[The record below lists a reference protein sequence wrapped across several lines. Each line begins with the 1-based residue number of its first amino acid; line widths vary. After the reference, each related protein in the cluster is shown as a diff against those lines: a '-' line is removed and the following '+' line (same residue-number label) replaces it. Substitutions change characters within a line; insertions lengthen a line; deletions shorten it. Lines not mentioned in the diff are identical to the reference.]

1 MALISYLT
9 RILFDFG
16 ALDALPGELARHGI
30 GRPLLVTD
38 RGVGAA
44 GLVEK
49 AAKTIEAGRPTIFDE
64 TPGNPTEAALQS
76 ALALYRA
83 NDCDGIIAMGGGSCL
98 DLGKAAALLL
108 HQGGSFADYEVSG
121 GGSARIEGTIPWIAI
136 PTAAGTGAEVG
147 RAASLTL
154 ANGHKVAAVSLKM
167 VPASVICDPELTLSL
182 PSFLTAAT
190 GMDALSHGIE
200 AFVSSRVNPP
210 AEAIALDCV
219 RRVAGNLEGAVADAG
234 NRQARWEM
242 MMGALMG
249 GMSLQKGLG
258 AVHAMA
264 HPLGELDLHHGTI
277 NAVVMPAVLR
287 FNEQAAPEKYARLR
301 EAAGL
306 PAGADLAGWIE
317 DLNERIAMPAGL
329 GAMGVTDDLI
339 PGLAEAAAKDNLGTT
354 NPRPAS
360 AGDYEAMLREA
371 M

>member
-16 ALDALPGELARHGI
+16 AVGVLPEELARHGI

-38 RGVGAA
+38 QGLRAA
-44 GLVEK
+44 GLVE
-49 AAKTIEAGRPTIFDE
+49 AVAGRLDAGRLTIFDE
-64 TPGNPTEAALQS
+64 TPGNPTEAALETV
-76 ALALYRA
+76 LALYQTH
-83 NDCDGIIAMGGGSCL
+83 DCDGIIAMGGGSCL

-108 HQGGSFADYEVSG
+108 RQGGRFADYAVSG
-121 GGSARIEGTIPWIAI
+121 GGSERIEGTVPWIAI

-154 ANGHKVAAVSLKM
+154 KDGHKVAAVSLKM
-167 VPASVICDPELTLSL
+167 VPASVICDPELTRSL
-182 PSFLTAAT
+182 PAFMTAAT
-190 GMDALSHGIE
+190 GMDALGHGIE
-200 AFVSSRVNPP
+200 AYLSTRVNPP

-219 RRVAGNLEGAVADAG
+219 RRIAGNLERAVADG
-234 NRQARWEM
+234 GDRQARWEM

-258 AVHAMA
+258 AMHAMA

-277 NAVVMPAVLR
+277 IAAVMPVVLR
-287 FNEQAAPEKYARLR
+287 FNEPAALEKFARLR

-306 PAGADLAGWIE
+306 PERADLAGWIE
-317 DLNERIAMPAGL
+317 KMNKRIGMPPGL
-329 GAMGVTDDLI
+329 DAMGVAQGLI
-339 PGLAEAAAKDNLGTT
+339 PGLAEAAAKDNLGVT

-360 AGDYEAMLREA
+360 AEDYAAMLREA

>member
-16 ALDALPGELARHGI
+16 AVDALPAELALHGI

-38 RGVGAA
+38 QGVQAA
-44 GLVEK
+44 GLVERI
-49 AAKTIEAGRPTIFDE
+49 AGQLDAGRLTIFDE
-64 TPGNPTEAALQS
+64 TPGNPTEAALET
-76 ALALYRA
+76 ALALYREG
-83 NDCDGIIAMGGGSCL
+83 DCDGIIALGGGSCL

-121 GGSARIEGTIPWIAI
+121 GGSARIEGSIPWIAV

-154 ANGHKVAAVSLKM
+154 NNGRKVAAVSLKM

-182 PSFLTAAT
+182 PAYMTAAT

-200 AFVSSRVNPP
+200 AFVSTRVNPP

-219 RRVAGNLEGAVADAG
+219 RRVAGNLERAVIDAG
-234 NRQARWEM
+234 DRQARWEM
-242 MMGALMG
+242 MMGALEG

-277 NAVVMPAVLR
+277 IAVAMPAALR
-287 FNEQAAPEKYARLR
+287 FNEAAAPEKYDRLR

-306 PAGADLAGWIE
+306 PAGADLAGWVE
-317 DLNERIAMPAGL
+317 DLNKRIGL
-329 GAMGVTDDLI
+329 PPGLKAMGVAEDLI
-339 PGLAEAAAKDNLGTT
+339 PGLAEAAAKDNLSAT

-360 AGDYEAMLREA
+360 VEDYEAMLLA
-371 M
+371 SM

>member
-16 ALDALPGELARHGI
+16 ALDALAEELALHGI

-38 RGVGAA
+38 QGVRAA
-44 GLVEK
+44 GLVE
-49 AAKTIEAGRPTIFDE
+49 AIAGRLDAERLTIFDK
-64 TPGNPTEAALQS
+64 TPGNPTEAALEA

-83 NDCDGIIAMGGGSCL
+83 EDCDGIIALGGGSCL

-108 HQGGSFADYEVSG
+108 HQGGAFADYAVSG
-121 GGSARIEGTIPWIAI
+121 GGSARIEGTVPWIAV

-154 ANGHKVAAVSLKM
+154 DSGHKVAAVSLKM
-167 VPASVICDPELTLSL
+167 VPSSVICDPQLTLSL
-182 PSFLTAAT
+182 PALMTAAT

-200 AFVSSRVNPP
+200 AFLSTRVNPP

-219 RRVAGNLEGAVADAG
+219 RRIAGNLERAVADGAD
-234 NRQARWEM
+234 RQARWEM

-277 NAVVMPAVLR
+277 IAAVMPAVLR
-287 FNEQAAPEKYARLR
+287 FNEPAAAEKYARLR
-301 EAAGL
+301 QAAGL

-317 DLNERIAMPAGL
+317 DLNGRIGMPPGL
-329 GAMGVTDDLI
+329 EAMGVAQGLV
-339 PGLAEAAAKDNLGTT
+339 PGLAEAAAKDTLGLT

-360 AGDYEAMLREA
+360 AEDYAAMLRQA

>member
-1 MALISYLT
+1 MTLISYLT

-16 ALDALPGELARHGI
+16 AVDVLPEELALHGI
-30 GRPLLVTD
+30 SRPLLVTD
-38 RGVGAA
+38 QGVRAA
-44 GLVEK
+44 GLVEAVTGRLD
-49 AAKTIEAGRPTIFDE
+49 AARLTIFDE
-64 TPGNPTEAALQS
+64 TPGNPTEAALEA
-76 ALALYRA
+76 ALALYR
-83 NDCDGIIAMGGGSCL
+83 DKGCDGIIAMGGGSCL

-108 HQGGSFADYEVSG
+108 RQGGSFADYEVSG
-121 GGSARIEGTIPWIAI
+121 GGSERIEGTIPWIAI

-154 ANGHKVAAVSLKM
+154 KNGHKVAAVSLKM

-182 PSFLTAAT
+182 PAYMTAAT

-200 AFVSSRVNPP
+200 AFLSTRVNPP

-219 RRVAGNLEGAVADAG
+219 RRIARNLERVVEDG
-234 NRQARWEM
+234 NDRQARWEM
-242 MMGALMG
+242 MMGALEG

-277 NAVVMPAVLR
+277 IAVVMPAVLR
-287 FNEQAAPEKYARLR
+287 FNEKAAPEKFSRLR

-306 PAGADLAGWIE
+306 PADADLAGWIE
-317 DLNERIAMPAGL
+317 QLNKRIGMPPGL
-329 GAMGVTDDLI
+329 DAMGVAEGLI
-339 PGLAEAAAKDNLGTT
+339 PGLANAAAKDNLSAT

-360 AGDYEAMLREA
+360 AEDYEAMLLSS

>member
-16 ALDALPGELARHGI
+16 AVDKLAEELALHGI

-38 RGVGAA
+38 EGVRAA
-44 GLVEK
+44 GLLE
-49 AAKTIEAGRPTIFDE
+49 AIAGRLDTERLTIFDE
-64 TPGNPTEAALQS
+64 TPGNPTEAALET

-83 NDCDGIIAMGGGSCL
+83 EDCDGIIAMGGGSCL
-98 DLGKAAALLL
+98 DLGKAAGLLL

-121 GGSARIEGTIPWIAI
+121 GGSARIEGTVPWIAI

-154 ANGHKVAAVSLKM
+154 NNGHKVAAVSLKM
-167 VPASVICDPELTLSL
+167 LPASVICDPQLTLSL
-182 PSFLTAAT
+182 PAFMTAAT

-200 AFVSSRVNPP
+200 AFLSTRVNPP

-219 RRVAGNLEGAVADAG
+219 RRVAGNLERAVADGG

-242 MMGALMG
+242 MMGALEG

-277 NAVVMPAVLR
+277 NALVMPAVLR

-306 PAGADLAGWIE
+306 PGGADLAGWIE
-317 DLNERIAMPAGL
+317 ELNKRIGMPPGL
-329 GAMGVTDDLI
+329 DAMGVAEGLV
-339 PGLAEAAAKDNLGTT
+339 PGLAEAAAKDNLGVT

-360 AGDYEAMLREA
+360 AEDYEAMLREA